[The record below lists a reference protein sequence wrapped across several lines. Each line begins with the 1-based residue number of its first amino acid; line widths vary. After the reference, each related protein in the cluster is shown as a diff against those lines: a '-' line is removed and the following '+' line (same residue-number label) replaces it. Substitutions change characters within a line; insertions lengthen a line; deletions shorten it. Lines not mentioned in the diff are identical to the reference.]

1 MSINSHTQILCR
13 ASASA
18 SALFIYTFKQHSLL
32 VLSIHHAIP
41 SPVLICCSGVLC
53 CSLPQPAGL
62 SEQYSNNIDVDL
74 ASGLEAR
81 SYQPGSNFHKDSA
94 TLVSLKRRGNR
105 GSGSSLSYVSA
116 PQNLVFETNTPF
128 GKAQFSARLL
138 SSVIKEFGNGLGD
151 APENVKAAGAAV
163 SGDTGDLLSG
173 LGDEEYFKVKPL
185 LDDASKKLTADAS
198 DNRQQVTVALFNITR
213 TFDLVKLEIDAVQA
227 AFGRVFEDYEFYI
240 KTLQPHL
247 NKFASGQDI
256 NKYLSDGVE
265 SLVKFSL
272 KQERL
277 YFTVR
282 NGIQDAPYN

>member
-1 MSINSHTQILCR
+1 MQFLHLFSFVVV
-13 ASASA
+13 ASYAA
-18 SALFIYTFKQHSLL
+18 A
-32 VLSIHHAIP
+32 
-41 SPVLICCSGVLC
+41 
-53 CSLPQPAGL
+53 LPQPAGL

-163 SGDTGDLLSG
+163 SGDTGDLLVQYVQRSLQAADSLNDWVKGAEQNLFTAIKSG